1 MKEKINSI
9 DNKLVREVDLNKSI
23 FGIDYREDIISRMI
37 RYQLA
42 KRRSGNHKTK
52 GISEISGST
61 KKPFKQKGTGSARQ
75 GSRRSPQMRGG
86 AVIFGPQ
93 VRSHAHKLP
102 KKIRTLALKIALS
115 KKLKDGKLKI
125 IDAFKIPKA
134 KTSLFKSKLLNFKIN
149 SALFVDGKDI
159 DKNFFL
165 ASNNVPNVDVLSVS
179 GINVYDIVKKDF
191 LIISEGALKSLNE
204 RFSKWLWLFHLKD
217 YLKWFVLP

>member
-23 FGIDYREDIISRMI
+23 FGVDYREDIISRMI

-204 RFSKWLWLFHLKD
+204 RFSE
-217 YLKWFVLP
+217 